1 MTSRTPQQTDRP
13 APRLYLVTP
22 PLTGFDALADDLKSL
37 GEDIDIAAVLLR
49 LGQADERSLI
59 NAIKKFAPAVQ
70 NRGAALL
77 LDRPELAARSGADGA
92 HLAGFEALQAALPSL
107 KPDRIAGV
115 GGLITRHDAM
125 AAAEAGADYVMFG
138 EPDAH
143 GQRPS
148 VEAVLERVD
157 WWAEVF
163 QIPCVAYAATLDE
176 IADLVAAGAD
186 FIALGDAAFGDPRG
200 LPAAVADAVG
210 RMSVE
215 APA

>member
-1 MTSRTPQQTDRP
+1 MTSRPPKTHDRP

-22 PLTGFDALADDLKSL
+22 LLTRFDALAQDLKTL
-37 GEDIDIAAVLLR
+37 GDEVDIAAVLLR
-49 LGQADERSLI
+49 LDPADERSLI
-59 NAIKKFAPAVQ
+59 KAIKAFAPAVQ
-70 NRGAALL
+70 DRDAALI
-77 LDRPELAARSGADGA
+77 LDRPELVARSGADGA
-92 HLAGFEALQAALPSL
+92 HLANFEALQAALPAL

-138 EPDAH
+138 EPDAT

-148 VEAVLERVD
+148 FDAVLERVD

-163 QIPCVAYAATLDE
+163 QIPCVAYAASLDE
-176 IADLVAAGAD
+176 ISVLIAAGAD
-186 FIALGDAAFGDPRG
+186 FIALGDAAFADPRG
-200 LPAAVADAVG
+200 MPAALAEAAHRMVA
-210 RMSVE
+210 E